1 MLTYGVA
8 TALIMSSD
16 IHVLK
21 DALELLPGLRPLPF
35 FTHVEL
41 FTKGFF
47 LPPDCPD
54 VIVEWVHQVC
64 VCVCMRACV
73 RVCERESARMCLYER
88 EREREKERAR
98 ESVCVRE

>member
-1 MLTYGVA
+1 
-8 TALIMSSD
+8 MSSD

-47 LPPDCPD
+47 LPADCPD

-64 VCVCMRACV
+64 ACVCVRACVRACV
-73 RVCERESARMCLYER
+73 RVCKRESARMCLCM
-88 EREREKERAR
+88 REREKERAR
-98 ESVCVRE
+98 ERVRERESERDQCVR

>member
-64 VCVCMRACV
+64 ACACV
-73 RVCERESARMCLYER
+73 RACERQSARMCLCMSERERASER
-88 EREREKERAR
+88 ERERER
-98 ESVCVRE
+98 SVCA